1 MIATFRTLFD
11 RVGNTVQQQ
20 KVNITVTKT
29 HVLILKFIITQ
40 AMQYQVIIMQLRFKK
55 LFPQHVLFFALGRCR
70 GRLGLLR
77 VHGPEVTTMVSVGL
91 QALAHAFQG
100 HEDYYHRLFFLKF
113 DLENATTKNTYSS
126 PTFRE
131 LATLCWNHCDSK
143 QKRRSIH
150 NGSSPPFFFSF
161 SRGGAVCVV
170 GGELP
175 QPSSTDEGASVF
187 NCDSLSGWTTPD
199 WHKAGLEQS
208 LQHRLSTMHRTP
220 ASTMSGRSP
229 RVWSAADAVK
239 NQVASATK
247 FEPAEESVRRRFET
261 YAGSPLRKLH
271 CCCREHPTSGGEK
284 SKIIS
289 SIDWLEFFFRSGPS
303 SRSGRGSRRDWTR

>member
-40 AMQYQVIIMQLRFKK
+40 AMQYRVIIMQLRFKK

-113 DLENATTKNTYSS
+113 DLENFTTKNTYSS

-131 LATLCWNHCDSK
+131 LATLCWNHCDSNTK
-143 QKRRSIH
+143 TAID
-150 NGSSPPFFFSF
+150 
-161 SRGGAVCVV
+161 
-170 GGELP
+170 P
-175 QPSSTDEGASVF
+175 QRII
-187 NCDSLSGWTTPD
+187 TPD
-199 WHKAGLEQS
+199 FLFLFREVEQFVLLEVSCRNHHQLTKA
-208 LQHRLSTMHRTP
+208 LQ
-220 ASTMSGRSP
+220 
-229 RVWSAADAVK
+229 
-239 NQVASATK
+239 
-247 FEPAEESVRRRFET
+247 
-261 YAGSPLRKLH
+261 GSIAIR
-271 CCCREHPTSGGEK
+271 
-284 SKIIS
+284 
-289 SIDWLEFFFRSGPS
+289 
-303 SRSGRGSRRDWTR
+303 